1 MYREQVTSSTIDS
14 IGYDAELKILEI
26 QFKRGAIY
34 QYFNVPFE
42 VYKELVT
49 AKSIGSYF
57 MKNINKKY
65 DYKKV

>member
-1 MYREQVTSSTIDS
+1 MYKEQITSSIIDS
-14 IGYDAELKILEI
+14 IGYDAELQILEI

-34 QYFNVPFE
+34 QYFNVPFD
-42 VYKELVT
+42 VYKELMS

-65 DYKKV
+65 VHKRI